1 MLQDTRA
8 DAPPAGAP
16 PLAAVAARSRVSAA
30 TRGSATR
37 GSPRNYWSRTSRS
50 MECAASTEAGATR

>member
-16 PLAAVAARSRVSAA
+16 PLATVAGQEPGIGGDPGIGDSGITEELLVEDVSID
-30 TRGSATR
+30 GMC
-37 GSPRNYWSRTSRS
+37 GVY
-50 MECAASTEAGATR
+50 